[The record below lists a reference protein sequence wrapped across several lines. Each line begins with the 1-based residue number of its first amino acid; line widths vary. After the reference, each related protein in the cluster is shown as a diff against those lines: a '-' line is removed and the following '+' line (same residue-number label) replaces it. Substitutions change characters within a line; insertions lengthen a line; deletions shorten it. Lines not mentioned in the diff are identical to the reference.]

1 MNNKSNF
8 VFVSYASDDTLT
20 EDNLIDKFLKHGKPR
35 ERRGEIE
42 IFRDTERIN
51 HGDEWRKKN

>member
-42 IFRDTERIN
+42 IFRDMRELIMVMN
-51 HGDEWRKKN
+51 GEKN